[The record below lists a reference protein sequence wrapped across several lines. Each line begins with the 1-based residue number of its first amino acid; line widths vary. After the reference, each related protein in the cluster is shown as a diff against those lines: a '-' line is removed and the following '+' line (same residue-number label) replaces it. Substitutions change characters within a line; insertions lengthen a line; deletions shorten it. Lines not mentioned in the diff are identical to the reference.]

1 MRLILLPLLLT
12 LVSVAHAALAPADT
26 DLVRALLRDRKFA
39 EAEAALLKL
48 TVQHPVEPDAWAG
61 LGDTQLRQDKAEE
74 AVKSFE
80 KAVELAPTTA
90 DYHRQLGDAYGRSA
104 QKAGVF
110 SKLGFA
116 KKCKAA
122 YEKAVE
128 LDPTNLNA
136 RFSLMSYFQ
145 QAPSM
150 VGGGMDKA
158 YAQAAEIKKL
168 DAARGRVA
176 YANLYVAEKK
186 YAEAF
191 NEFEDVLRSTPDNY
205 AALFQIGRLAALSGE
220 RLDRG
225 LETLKQCLA
234 ATPPAGQPGHDAA
247 NWRLGNI
254 LEKKGDKAGAK
265 AAYEAA
271 LAVNAKF
278 AQAIDALKK
287 LQ

>member
-1 MRLILLPLLLT
+1 MRPLLLPLLLT
-12 LVSVAHAALAPADT
+12 LVSITHAALAPADT
-26 DLVRALLRDRKFA
+26 DAIRALLRERKFA

-48 TVQHPVEPDAWAG
+48 TAQHPSEADAWAG

-74 AVKSFE
+74 ATKSFE
-80 KAVELAPTTA
+80 KAVELAPTHS
-90 DYHRQLGDAYGRSA
+90 DYHRQLGDSYGRGA
-104 QKAGVF
+104 QKAGML
-110 SKLGFA
+110 SKLGLA

-128 LDPTNLNA
+128 LDPKNINA
-136 RFSLMSYFQ
+136 RFSLMSYYQ

-150 VGGGMDKA
+150 VGGGMEKA

-168 DAARGRVA
+168 DAARGRLA

-191 NEFEDVLRSTPDNY
+191 NEFEEVLRATPDNY
-205 AALFQIGRLAALSGE
+205 AALFQVGRLAAISGE
-220 RLDRG
+220 KLDRG
-225 LETLKQCLA
+225 IETLKQCLA
-234 ATPPAGQPGHDAA
+234 STPPAGQPGHDAA

-254 LEKKGDKAGAK
+254 FEKKGDKLAAK

-271 LAVNAKF
+271 LVVNAKF

>member
-1 MRLILLPLLLT
+1 MRLLLLPLILT
-12 LVSVAHAALAPADT
+12 LVSITHAALAPADT
-26 DLVRALLRDRKFA
+26 DAIRALLRERKFA

-48 TVQHPVEPDAWAG
+48 TAQHPSEADAWAG
-61 LGDTQLRQDKAEE
+61 LGDTQLRQDRAEE
-74 AVKSFE
+74 ATKSFE
-80 KAVELAPTTA
+80 KAVELAPTHS
-90 DYHRQLGDAYGRSA
+90 DYHRQLGDSYGRGA
-104 QKAGVF
+104 QKAGML
-110 SKLGFA
+110 SKLGLA

-128 LDPTNLNA
+128 LDPKNINA
-136 RFSLMSYFQ
+136 RFSLMSYYQ

-150 VGGGMDKA
+150 VGGGMEKA

-168 DAARGRVA
+168 DAARGRLA

-191 NEFEDVLRSTPDNY
+191 NEFEEVLRATPDNY
-205 AALFQIGRLAALSGE
+205 AALFQVGRLAAISGE
-220 RLDRG
+220 KLDRG
-225 LETLKQCLA
+225 IETLKQCLA
-234 ATPPAGQPGHDAA
+234 TTPPAGQPGHDAA

-254 LEKKGDKAGAK
+254 FEKKGDKPAAK

-271 LAVNAKF
+271 LVVNAKF

>member
-1 MRLILLPLLLT
+1 MRLFLASVLLSA
-12 LVSVAHAALAPADT
+12 VSIAHAALPPAEIDP
-26 DLVRALLRDRKFA
+26 VRTLLRERKFA
-39 EAEAALLKL
+39 EAEAALVKL
-48 TVQHPVEPDAWAG
+48 TVQHPTEPDAWAG

-80 KAVELAPTTA
+80 KVVEFAPTHS

-104 QKAGVF
+104 QKAGMF
-110 SKLGFA
+110 SKLGLA

-128 LDPTNLNA
+128 LDPKNLNA
-136 RFSLMSYFQ
+136 RFSLMSYYQ

-158 YAQAAEIKKL
+158 YAQAAEIKQL
-168 DAARGRVA
+168 DAARGRLA

-186 YAEAF
+186 YTDAF
-191 NEFEDVLRSTPDNY
+191 NEFEEALRVTPDNY

-220 RLDRG
+220 KLDRG
-225 LETLKQCLA
+225 IETLKQCLA
-234 ATPPAGQPGHDAA
+234 TTPPAGQPGHDAA

-254 LEKKGDKAGAK
+254 LEKKGDKAAAK